1 MATLRNQ
8 TICDSSLKSSI
19 RKLFYRKTVFFCQF
33 LLWKAENSRL
43 LLFTMSGM
51 ERKQG
56 LTQFFGMEE
65 FLDVILEVETSGQGS
80 FRFGCHKVKIF
91 TKAMRS
97 GNSFELWY
105 IFVKMYRENRYI
117 LTGTFRYIFGIGI
130 GTGNRLVSVVRKF
143 SENLT
148 ENTSHFRS
156 RFTM

>member
-19 RKLFYRKTVFFCQF
+19 RTLFYRKTVFFCQF

-65 FLDVILEVETSGQGS
+65 FLDVILEVETPGQGS
-80 FRFGCHKVKIF
+80 FRFGCHKVTIF
-91 TKAMRS
+91 TSTVLYKA
-97 GNSFELWY
+97 
-105 IFVKMYRENRYI
+105 
-117 LTGTFRYIFGIGI
+117 
-130 GTGNRLVSVVRKF
+130 RLF
-143 SENLT
+143 
-148 ENTSHFRS
+148 
-156 RFTM
+156 